1 MGDSVKKAE
10 VKQTNDSNNSLQFQK
25 FCKYLDSYK
34 YIWKAKTPRLVFT
47 KAIPHVILKQQQR
60 KASSFTSNQQMA
72 VDHSNWI
79 TTITNGGIYV
89 RNKFS
94 WCLTQWHSLT
104 FLRRL
109 CTQGCLHF
117 FKKIAGREATRQENV
132 CWVLTVQVL
141 IFLWNYVKPHRKRD

>member
-1 MGDSVKKAE
+1 MTQWRKLKSN
-10 VKQTNDSNNSLQFQK
+10 KQMIQIIPFNFKRFASIWIPIN
-25 FCKYLDSYK
+25 
-34 YIWKAKTPRLVFT
+34 IWKAKIPRLVFT

-60 KASSFTSNQQMA
+60 KALSFTSNQQMA

-89 RNKFS
+89 TNKFS
-94 WCLTQWHSLT
+94 WCLMQWHSLT
-104 FLRRL
+104 FLRQL